1 MKWLFENSGAYDIT
15 YNIRYKDYYLKQD
28 YIKPGD
34 TIYLSADKEAVEGE
48 AYGSSY
54 VSKKVKVGG
63 IIYYLPK
70 EGVWPFSYSISP
82 YVVISSIN
90 GMEYLYPRS
99 RFGLGSLDSVEYLED
114 MINLI
119 YPYSY
124 GRTLIYI
131 YTDSKQREVVL
142 DAELLAYARNKGY
155 TIYNY
160 KNSNSE
166 LYYEA
171 FNNTIIISLLGITAA
186 AIAFMILYNTT
197 VSKMEQDRNRI
208 GILQSLGVT
217 KEQFSRHYLLVGV
230 LVGILTLLIAHLLL
244 LLMLY
249 LTSLGDLGE
258 FSLTFSE
265 HMEDIFT
272 YRLWLYPW
280 TVHIVI
286 CIIYFVLTVLIYYM
300 PTRSITDKY
309 PVENIRS
316 LAR

>member
-1 MKWLFENSGAYDIT
+1 MPG
-15 YNIRYKDYYLKQD
+15 
-28 YIKPGD
+28 IKAIPYT
-34 TIYLSADKEAVEGE
+34 TIK
-48 AYGSSY
+48 
-54 VSKKVKVGG
+54 
-63 IIYYLPK
+63 I
-70 EGVWPFSYSISP
+70 
-82 YVVISSIN
+82 
-90 GMEYLYPRS
+90 
-99 RFGLGSLDSVEYLED
+99 
-114 MINLI
+114 
-119 YPYSY
+119 
-124 GRTLIYI
+124 
-131 YTDSKQREVVL
+131 
-142 DAELLAYARNKGY
+142 
-155 TIYNY
+155 
-160 KNSNSE
+160 SNSE

-249 LTSLGDLGE
+249 LTSLGGDLGE